1 MKENRVMSDDPYAD
15 SIKRQI
21 QDGKPPKKP
30 RDWAMVRFWVV
41 VAIGLAA
48 LGVIVALVVNAIIH

>member
-1 MKENRVMSDDPYAD
+1 MSDDPYAD

-41 VAIGLAA
+41 VAIGLAG
-48 LGVIVALVVNAIIH
+48 LGVILALAVNAIIR